1 MLAKEGYA
9 YLCWTLSLKYSFVI
23 AYNPEVVAKD
33 ILKMAKSV
41 RTKRNKGEGYPFVHE
56 NIPFRQK

>member
-41 RTKRNKGEGYPFVHE
+41 RKREDKKE
-56 NIPFRQK
+56 